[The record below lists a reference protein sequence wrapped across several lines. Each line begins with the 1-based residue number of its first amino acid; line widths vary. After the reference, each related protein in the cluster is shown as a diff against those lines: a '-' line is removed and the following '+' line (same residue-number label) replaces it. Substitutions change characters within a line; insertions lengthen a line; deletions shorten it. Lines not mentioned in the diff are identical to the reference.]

1 MRLLY
6 SVAALAVLLATSIAG
21 PLTLDNCAGK
31 KLLKNTYIGPNQDVL
46 AEHYS
51 CENTFTNNAI
61 YSMRQPAK
69 NVCGAACVT
78 SCYTP
83 SGGGPDPND
92 CQVITDALLFKGQN
106 VSPFFTVGTASDTT
120 TNFIRLRYSSCNST
134 IVNQDTSNI
143 EYCYSDWA
151 GVTGYVANN
160 CQATQNAHGGICVAA
175 NQEFFVQIN
184 HS

>member
-6 SVAALAVLLATSIAG
+6 SAAAFATFLATSFAS
-21 PLTLDNCAGK
+21 PLTPDNCAGK
-31 KLLKNTYIGPNQDVL
+31 ELLENTYIGPNQDVL
-46 AEHYS
+46 AEYYS
-51 CENTFTNNAI
+51 CASTFANNTVSSVEKRVTNE
-61 YSMRQPAK
+61 
-69 NVCGAACVT
+69 CGASCT
-78 SCYTP
+78 TNCYTP

-92 CQVITDALLFKGQN
+92 CQVIADALLFEGQN
-106 VSPFFTVGTASDTT
+106 TGPLFTIGKASNAT
-120 TNFIRLRYSSCNST
+120 TNFVRLRYSTCNST
-134 IVNQDTSNI
+134 IVNQDTSSI

-175 NQEFFVQIN
+175 NQQFFIQVN